1 MPGFTVYPAIELR
14 GGAALKYESVGVGT
28 RANRAE
34 VIAYAK
40 EFEAQ
45 GAEFIHLFNLDG
57 PFTVGEAEH
66 SGSVLAGAQRNLEA
80 LMLLAKQIKTPL
92 QFGGG
97 VRDADGLKRLVQLG
111 AKRVALGDAA
121 MRDPA
126 MVKAALAF
134 NADAVVVAI
143 NVKDGI
149 AVGQEWVRDNSKLRP
164 EELAAE
170 LKKAGVQHVIYQ
182 DANAESGAQNP
193 NFLGAGRVGA
203 AGVDV
208 IMAGG
213 ISSLAQIRQ
222 CAATPGIA
230 GVLVGK
236 AIAQGKFTVKQAIE
250 TGAAGFKERK

>member
-1 MPGFTVYPAIELR
+1 MSGFTVIPAIELR

-28 RANRAE
+28 RANRADA
-34 VIAYAK
+34 ITYAK
-40 EFEAQ
+40 EIEAQ
-45 GAEFIHLFNLDG
+45 GATLIHLFNLDG

-66 SGSVLAGAQRNLEA
+66 SGSVLAGAQRNLET
-80 LMLLAKQIKTPL
+80 LMLLTKQVKTPL

-97 VRDADGLKRLVQLG
+97 VRDVDGLKRLIQLG

-126 MVKAALAF
+126 MVRAAVDV
-134 NADAVVVAI
+134 NADAVVVSIA
-143 NVKDGI
+143 VKDGI
-149 AVGQEWVRDNSKLRP
+149 AVGQEWVRNNHKLRP

-170 LKKAGVQHVIYQ
+170 LKKAGVKHVIYQ
-182 DANAESGAQNP
+182 DANAEAT
-193 NFLGAGRVGA
+193 GAGPNIIGAARVGA

-208 IMAGG
+208 IVAGG
-213 ISSLAQIRQ
+213 ITALAQIRQ

>member
-1 MPGFTVYPAIELR
+1 MSGFTVYPAIELR
-14 GGAALKYESVGVGT
+14 GGAALKYESVGMGT
-28 RANRAE
+28 RASRADA
-34 VIAYAK
+34 INYAK
-40 EFEAQ
+40 EIEAN
-45 GAEFIHLFNLDG
+45 GAQFIHLFNLDG

-66 SGSVLAGAQRNLEA
+66 SGSVLAGAQRNLEC
-80 LMLLAKQIKTPL
+80 LMLMAKQVKVPL

-97 VRDADGLKRLVQLG
+97 VRDADGIKRLVQLG

-126 MVKAALAF
+126 MVKAAVAF
-134 NADAVVVAI
+134 NADAVVVSI
-143 NVKDGI
+143 NAKDGI
-149 AVGQEWVRDNSKLRP
+149 AVGQEWVRDNHKLRP

-170 LKKAGVQHVIYQ
+170 LKKAGVKHVIYQ
-182 DANAESGAQNP
+182 DASAESTGQGPNLIGA
-193 NFLGAGRVGA
+193 ARVAA

-208 IMAGG
+208 IVAGG
-213 ISSLAQIRQ
+213 ITSLVQIRQ

-236 AIAQGKFTVKQAIE
+236 ALAQGKFTVKQAIE